1 MFAAGE
7 EPVGVRVLT
16 YQSSRAIKQ
25 IIKGLDEEEILS
37 IRASSFGKIIDIVD
51 KPSFSGRFARYM
63 MSRQLKVKKKH
74 EVCFRF
80 AGQPIR
86 FSLREFAIVTGL
98 PCGTFPPKW
107 KMKIKETITEKPYWP
122 SLYGKVEVVTVASV
136 IKMLRRRTVRDRETR
151 IKFACLAILSSV
163 LLPTSLNTKISREHA
178 EAIEDLD
185 DFYSFPWGRWAYEM
199 LMNSIKERDEISLS
213 QNTIAVK
220 GFALA
225 LQLVLVEAVPSLTEV
240 VQETC
245 SSSESESADDVEEGS
260 ERSSKKQT
268 LSPAHAR
275 NLDKKTEVYVKSII
289 DEDPSRPLDESTLGW
304 SDDVEDVGVDNLV
317 KLINEGYKFSA
328 SMFKGGATKS
338 DVERMRED
346 AKVRGK
352 EKKSSKAPVKPT
364 DVDGGNCEV
373 AAVLMDMIKP
383 DLDRIDGNVS
393 STMRAVDDMITKIGG
408 QISLAL
414 KEAVGPSTDP
424 PGVPIVTPT
433 APINPVGGGSVEE
446 AFYQDTIRN
455 IMGSI
460 EQYRTPLRQN
470 IQVQEVGVV
479 DGRQDVGAEASVP
492 IVPHNDGT
500 ALLASSHTHMRKDGV
515 DEIKVTD
522 NATKEQAP
530 ATPSFSLG
538 LTQQENSPC
547 NEQFGTVRLAA
558 DLNIA
563 HDEGKEDVEANN
575 VLGPGRKAP
584 VLLFVSSNSEDTLT
598 KYQKLGEKLLSS
610 FVINVAGLSVSDKDI
625 KDIAER
631 SRPLA
636 AKVVD
641 LLTRILRTVQDKHL
655 ISERSTRDEFFDT
668 KFAGSLARNYSKF
681 AKCKN
686 KEGHVFPKGT
696 LDFLYNIKDSI
707 CMIRRFYLPFNFD
720 KKHWV
725 GVCIDCEKWKIY
737 VLDCNTS
744 IKSDKD
750 IVKDLT
756 PIAEAFLYL
765 LKQACGSA
773 YEENLDPMVIERVKG
788 VGQNMEES
796 VSGITAMVLMWNH
809 SIGGLEGC
817 RSVNADHVIL
827 EAKGAAVM
835 AYELHEELK

>member
-1 MFAAGE
+1 MASSPIVDIGDNVNRNNMGSLPEMMFAAGE
-7 EPVGVRVLT
+7 EPVGVR
-16 YQSSRAIKQ
+16 
-25 IIKGLDEEEILS
+25 
-37 IRASSFGKIIDIVD
+37 IIDIVD

-74 EVCFRF
+74 EVWFRF

-98 PCGTFPPKW
+98 PC
-107 KMKIKETITEKPYWP
+107 
-122 SLYGKVEVVTVASV
+122 
-136 IKMLRRRTVRDRETR
+136 
-151 IKFACLAILSSV
+151 
-163 LLPTSLNTKISREHA
+163 
-178 EAIEDLD
+178 
-185 DFYSFPWGRWAYEM
+185 
-199 LMNSIKERDEISLS
+199 
-213 QNTIAVK
+213 
-220 GFALA
+220 
-225 LQLVLVEAVPSLTEV
+225 
-240 VQETC
+240 
-245 SSSESESADDVEEGS
+245 ESESADDVEEGS

-275 NLDKKTEVYVKSII
+275 NLDKKTEVVYVKSII

-317 KLINEGYKFSA
+317 KLINEGYMFSA

-364 DVDGGNCEV
+364 GVDGGNCEV

-393 STMRAVDDMITKIGG
+393 STMRAVDDMITKIGVWHGAIKTEVGEWMGKIKEDIQG
-408 QISLAL
+408 QISLAF
-414 KEAVGPSTDP
+414 KEAVGPSTHP

-446 AFYQDTIRN
+446 AFYLDTIRN

-563 HDEGKEDVEANN
+563 HDEGKENVEANN
-575 VLGPGRKAP
+575 VY
-584 VLLFVSSNSEDTLT
+584 TLT
-598 KYQKLGEKLLSS
+598 KYQKLGEKLMSS

-625 KDIAER
+625 KDITER

-686 KEGHVFPKGT
+686 KEGHVFPKV
-696 LDFLYNIKDSI
+696 DIRD
-707 CMIRRFYLPFNFD
+707 CM
-720 KKHWV
+720 
-725 GVCIDCEKWKIY
+725 
-737 VLDCNTS
+737 
-744 IKSDKD
+744 KSRTVFGRLSSD
-750 IVKDLT
+750 
-756 PIAEAFLYL
+756 
-765 LKQACGSA
+765 
-773 YEENLDPMVIERVKG
+773 
-788 VGQNMEES
+788 
-796 VSGITAMVLMWNH
+796 
-809 SIGGLEGC
+809 
-817 RSVNADHVIL
+817 
-827 EAKGAAVM
+827 
-835 AYELHEELK
+835 